1 MLHDMLEKMATVG
14 DASIVSWQPHGKAFR
29 VHHPEAFART
39 VMPNYF
45 KQTKYKSFQRQL
57 HMYGFQRIRKG
68 LDTGSYFHSMFIRNK
83 KSMSLQMSCQKIKG
97 ENAVQRH
104 VSGDPNFYSS
114 DNPMLQAST
123 TSTEEK
129 QKASCREQG
138 PATVLTT
145 DDEKPLIGNS
155 ALLLN
160 QEVAGDPS
168 ASDQL
173 LDWMEQAQPIISTSP
188 CRVSASSAYE
198 KGDDASVLLHWVDH
212 QRHDD
217 EGFFEGK
224 RFFDVMETKS
234 PMMVDFSAIVDR
246 GGRTFYMPRS
256 A

>member
-1 MLHDMLEKMATVG
+1 MLHDMLEKMA
-14 DASIVSWQPHGKAFR
+14 HGKAFR

-68 LDTGSYFHSMFIRNK
+68 LDTGAYFHSMFIRNK

-97 ENAVQRH
+97 EKTVQRH
-104 VSGDPNFYSS
+104 ASGDPNFYSS

-123 TSTEEK
+123 IGTEEK
-129 QKASCREQG
+129 QMTCREQG
-138 PATVLTT
+138 PATVLTNGNSDHHT

-160 QEVAGDPS
+160 QEATGDPS
-168 ASDQL
+168 APDQL
-173 LDWMEQAQPIISTSP
+173 LDWMEQAQAIISSDEKLASP
-188 CRVSASSAYE
+188 CQVSASSAFE
-198 KGDDASVLLHWVDH
+198 KGDDASAHLLWVDH
-212 QRHDD
+212 QKHDD

-234 PMMVDFSAIVDR
+234 PMMVDFSAVVDV

>member
-68 LDTGSYFHSMFIRNK
+68 LDTGAYFHSMFIRNK
-83 KSMSLQMSCQKIKG
+83 KSMSLHMSCQKIKG

-104 VSGDPNFYSS
+104 ASGDPNFYSS

-123 TSTEEK
+123 IGTEEK
-129 QKASCREQG
+129 QMTCREQG
-138 PATVLTT
+138 PATVLTNGNSYHHT

-160 QEVAGDPS
+160 QEATGDPS

-173 LDWMEQAQPIISTSP
+173 LDWMEQATRSLPHHAKCLLVQLLKRPTMLPPICFGSITRGMTTKDSLK
-188 CRVSASSAYE
+188 ASDSSMSW
-198 KGDDASVLLHWVDH
+198 KLNR
-212 QRHDD
+212 Q
-217 EGFFEGK
+217 
-224 RFFDVMETKS
+224 
-234 PMMVDFSAIVDR
+234 
-246 GGRTFYMPRS
+246 
-256 A
+256 